1 MELPDEAVGYQYQS
15 LLLPVGEEWTPAAEI
30 RTRHYLNPGRLKD
43 LTQRLMQ
50 AKSQVAAEREARPAP
65 AEALP
70 IHGGFIDL
78 PQNFLDGFR
87 RKGEASELGR
97 IEATAARLREQ
108 ADRVI
113 LLGAGGEGLG
123 GRVLFRALKSGYHN
137 ELPPET
143 RFGVPQIYFEGDN
156 VDNDALQELLDLI
169 QGTCVDPERRE
180 ERWAVVALSKS
191 GTALETMTALRVLR
205 RDAVE
210 YYGMRSEWLKQLF
223 VAVTGPSS
231 PLRQLFK
238 ADGHADD
245 DILTIPDNVG
255 SRFTVFTAAGLLP
268 AALMGLDVRALLQG
282 AASMTKRFLEEPF
295 ERNPVLQFAS
305 VNYLMSEDLRIP
317 IRVLSIWSKKL
328 DVLGQWYTHLV
339 AESLGKQGRGPLPLA
354 MVQTPDL
361 YTRGQHQH
369 EGPRNRFTINLV
381 VKNARMVPITIG
393 MADRNEDGLNTFA
406 RKGLP
411 DLMAAA
417 LSGTNQA
424 CWDVARPTCDLV
436 VPMLSEHTM
445 GQLLQMLMLS
455 TVVEGRLMAVNPYSA
470 PGAEVARRNMMNSLK
485 G

>member
-1 MELPDEAVGYQYQS
+1 MELPDEAVGYQFQS
-15 LLLPVGEEWTPAAEI
+15 LLLPVGEAWTPAAEI
-30 RTRHYLNPGRLKD
+30 RTRHYLNPARLKD
-43 LTQRLMQ
+43 LAQRLLQ
-50 AKSQVAAEREARPAP
+50 AKGQVVAEREARAAP
-65 AEALP
+65 AESLP

-78 PQNFLDGFR
+78 PQNLLDGFR

-97 IEATAARLREQ
+97 IEVIAGRLREQ

-113 LLGAGGEGLG
+113 LLGAGGDTLG
-123 GRVLFRALKSGYHN
+123 ARVLFRALKSSYHN

-143 RFGVPQIYFEGDN
+143 RFGVPLLYFEGDN

-169 QGTCVDPERRE
+169 QGSCVDPERRE
-180 ERWAVVALSKS
+180 ERWAVVALSKA
-191 GTALETMTALRVLR
+191 GTTLETMAALRVLR

-210 YYGMRSEWLKQLF
+210 YYGPRSAWLKQLF

-238 ADGHADD
+238 TEGHAEDD
-245 DILTIPDNVG
+245 LLTIPDNVG
-255 SRFTVFTAAGLLP
+255 SRFSVFTAAGLLP

-295 ERNPVLQFAS
+295 ERNPALQFAA
-305 VNYLMSEDLRIP
+305 VNYLMSEELRIP
-317 IRVLSIWSKKL
+317 LRVLSIWSKKL
-328 DVLGQWYTHLV
+328 DALGPWYAHLV
-339 AESLGKQGRGPLPLA
+339 SESLGKQGRGPTPLT
-354 MVQTPDL
+354 MVQTQDL
-361 YTRGQHQH
+361 YTRGQHQQ
-369 EGPRNRFTINLV
+369 EGPRNRLTINLV
-381 VKNARMVPITIG
+381 VKNSRMVPITIG

-417 LSGTNQA
+417 LQGTNQA
-424 CWDVARPTCDLV
+424 CWDVARPTSDLV

-455 TVVEGRLMAVNPYSA
+455 TVVEARLMGLNPYNE
-470 PGAEVARRNMMNSLK
+470 PGAEVARRNMMTILK